1 MAFDPQNIIG
11 KTVNAYISRP
21 GPGKTRVFMMM
32 FTDGSCC
39 EFVTGKNE
47 AFSCGR
53 KGLKSPS
60 GTANGRITDLIDTDF
75 KPATRPIQ
83 QMALSGF

>member
-21 GPGKTRVFMMM
+21 GPGKTRIFMMM

-39 EFVTGKNE
+39 EFVSGKNN
-47 AFSCGR
+47 AFSRARRGVE
-53 KGLKSPS
+53 GQAAGFIGPV
-60 GTANGRITDLIDTDF
+60 TA
-75 KPATRPIQ
+75 PAQVAIQ